1 VLLRQARGLRLPVTA
16 AAAAVD
22 PQVPLGGMPQL
33 GEAKPV
39 RTIPVPALILLAAV
53 AGCVGR
59 IYGIGGGSI
68 LTPIL
73 RRNQGHDLG
82 PASVRHAVIVTTP

>member
-1 VLLRQARGLRLPVTA
+1 
-16 AAAAVD
+16 
-22 PQVPLGGMPQL
+22 MPQL

-53 AGCVGR
+53 VGR
-59 IYGIGGGSI
+59 VGGIYGIGGGSI

-73 RRNQGHDLG
+73 RRNQGHVG
-82 PASVRHAVIVTTP
+82 PRPLRWPGPGRSDRRGPRP